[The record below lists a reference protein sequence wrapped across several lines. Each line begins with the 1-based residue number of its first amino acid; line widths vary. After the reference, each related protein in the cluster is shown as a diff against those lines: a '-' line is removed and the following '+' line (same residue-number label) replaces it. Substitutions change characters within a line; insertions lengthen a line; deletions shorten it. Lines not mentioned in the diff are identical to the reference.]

1 MAKIATKTGL
11 RVAKIRKAAGLTQ
24 AELGV
29 RSGLSQRLI
38 SNIECGQRE
47 GTIDTLIKIARALDV
62 TVTLLT
68 GEKDPAG
75 QPDRGRDAALGDPA
89 APDGLKAL
97 ARSDELCAVLG
108 ISEEEWAVLKN
119 IAPAYPLP
127 RDAYVAIL
135 HVLRISRPHP
145 LG

>member
-1 MAKIATKTGL
+1 MPKTPTKTGL

-24 AELGV
+24 AELGE

-47 GTIDTLIKIARALDV
+47 GTIDTLLKIAKALEV
-62 TVTLLT
+62 TVTYLT
-68 GEKDPAG
+68 GERAQEERQDS
-75 QPDRGRDAALGDPA
+75 GRFEALGDPV

-97 ARSDELCAVLG
+97 ARSDEWCAVLG
-108 ISEEEWAVLKN
+108 ITGEEWAVLRS
-119 IAPAYPLP
+119 IVPAYPLP

-135 HVLRISRPHP
+135 QVLRLSRP